1 MVWSEQLIDVCR
13 DPFTLWLLCSLR
25 RDDRFYT
32 FVKDPQA
39 LVNHV
44 KREESRLETLK
55 EESNTLEPA
64 DAFYVRMMSPTW
76 RNAHRLKA
84 PTLADMVQ
92 ELARAVSSDHLLY
105 RNIIQQPD
113 SWHDLRLML
122 IRCQFTFS

>member
-1 MVWSEQLIDVCR
+1 MEWSKELIEVCR

-39 LVNHV
+39 LSNHV
-44 KREESRLETLK
+44 KREETRLETLK
-55 EESNTLEPA
+55 EESNILEPA

>member
-32 FVKDPQA
+32 FIKDPQA
-39 LVNHV
+39 LSNHV
-44 KREESRLETLK
+44 KREETRLETLK
-55 EESNTLEPA
+55 EESNTLEPT
-64 DAFYVRMMSPTW
+64 DAFYVRMMSSTW
-76 RNAHRLKA
+76 RKTHRLKA

>member
-1 MVWSEQLIDVCR
+1 MEWTKELIEVCR

-39 LVNHV
+39 LSNHV
-44 KREESRLETLK
+44 KREETRLETLK
-55 EESNTLEPA
+55 EESNTLEPT

-76 RNAHRLKA
+76 RKTHRLKA

>member
-1 MVWSEQLIDVCR
+1 MEWSKELIEVCR
-13 DPFTLWLLCSLR
+13 DPFTLWLLCGLR

-39 LVNHV
+39 LRNHV
-44 KREESRLETLK
+44 KREETRLETLK

>member
-1 MVWSEQLIDVCR
+1 MVWSEQFIDICR
-13 DPFTLWLLCSLR
+13 DPFTLWILCSLR

-32 FVKDPQA
+32 FIKDPQA

-44 KREESRLETLK
+44 KREETRLETLK

-76 RNAHRLKA
+76 RKAHRLKV

>member
-1 MVWSEQLIDVCR
+1 MEWSKELIEVCR

-39 LVNHV
+39 LSNHV
-44 KREESRLETLK
+44 KREETRLETLK
-55 EESNTLEPA
+55 EESNTLEPT
-64 DAFYVRMMSPTW
+64 DAFYVRMMSSTW

-92 ELARAVSSDHLLY
+92 ELARVVSSDHLLY

>member
-1 MVWSEQLIDVCR
+1 MEWSKELIEVCR

-39 LVNHV
+39 LSNHV
-44 KREESRLETLK
+44 KREETRLETLK
-55 EESNTLEPA
+55 EESNTLEPT
-64 DAFYVRMMSPTW
+64 DAFYVRMMSSTW
-76 RNAHRLKA
+76 RKTHRLKA

>member
-1 MVWSEQLIDVCR
+1 MEWSKELIEVCR

-39 LVNHV
+39 LSNHV
-44 KREESRLETLK
+44 KREETRLETLK

-76 RNAHRLKA
+76 RNAHRLKG

>member
-1 MVWSEQLIDVCR
+1 MEWSKELIEVCR

-39 LVNHV
+39 LSNHV
-44 KREESRLETLK
+44 KREETRLETLK
-55 EESNTLEPA
+55 EESNTLEPD

>member
-1 MVWSEQLIDVCR
+1 MEWSKELIEVCR

-39 LVNHV
+39 LSNHV
-44 KREESRLETLK
+44 KREETRLETLK

-92 ELARAVSSDHLLY
+92 ELARVVSSDHLLY

-113 SWHDLRLML
+113 TWHDLRLML

>member
-1 MVWSEQLIDVCR
+1 MEWSKELIEVCR

-39 LVNHV
+39 LSNHV
-44 KREESRLETLK
+44 KREETRLETLK

-76 RNAHRLKA
+76 RKTHWLKA
-84 PTLADMVQ
+84 ATLADMVQ

>member
-1 MVWSEQLIDVCR
+1 MEWSKELIEVCR

-39 LVNHV
+39 LSNHV
-44 KREESRLETLK
+44 KREETRLETLK

-64 DAFYVRMMSPTW
+64 DTFYVRMMSPTW

>member
-1 MVWSEQLIDVCR
+1 MNLTKELIEVCR

-39 LVNHV
+39 LSNHV
-44 KREESRLETLK
+44 KREETRLETLK

-64 DAFYVRMMSPTW
+64 DAFYVRMMSPAW
-76 RNAHRLKA
+76 RKTHRLKA

>member
-1 MVWSEQLIDVCR
+1 MEWSKELIEVCR

-39 LVNHV
+39 LSKHV
-44 KREESRLETLK
+44 KREETRLETLK

-76 RNAHRLKA
+76 RKTHRLKA

>member
-1 MVWSEQLIDVCR
+1 MEWSKELIEVCR

-39 LVNHV
+39 LNNHV
-44 KREESRLETLK
+44 KREETRLETLK
-55 EESNTLEPA
+55 EESNTLEPT
-64 DAFYVRMMSPTW
+64 DAFYVRMMSSTW

>member
-1 MVWSEQLIDVCR
+1 MEWSKELIEVCR

-39 LVNHV
+39 LSNHV
-44 KREESRLETLK
+44 KREETRLETLK

-64 DAFYVRMMSPTW
+64 DSFYVRMMSPTW
-76 RNAHRLKA
+76 RKAHRLKA

>member
-1 MVWSEQLIDVCR
+1 MEWSKELIEVCR
-13 DPFTLWLLCSLR
+13 DPFILWLLCSLR

-39 LVNHV
+39 LSNHV
-44 KREESRLETLK
+44 KREETRLETLK
-55 EESNTLEPA
+55 EESNTLEPT
-64 DAFYVRMMSPTW
+64 DAFYVRMMSSTW

>member
-1 MVWSEQLIDVCR
+1 MEWSKELIEVCR

-39 LVNHV
+39 LSNHV
-44 KREESRLETLK
+44 KREETRLETLK
-55 EESNTLEPA
+55 EESNTLEPT

-76 RNAHRLKA
+76 RKTHQLKA

>member
-1 MVWSEQLIDVCR
+1 MEWSKELIEVCR

-39 LVNHV
+39 LSNHV
-44 KREESRLETLK
+44 KREETRLETLK

-76 RNAHRLKA
+76 RNTHRLKA
-84 PTLADMVQ
+84 QTLADMVQ

>member
-39 LVNHV
+39 LSNHV
-44 KREESRLETLK
+44 KREETRLETLK

-64 DAFYVRMMSPTW
+64 DAFYVRMMSSTW
-76 RNAHRLKA
+76 RNAHRLKT

>member
-1 MVWSEQLIDVCR
+1 MEWSKELIEVCR

-32 FVKDPQA
+32 FIKDPQA
-39 LVNHV
+39 LSNHV
-44 KREESRLETLK
+44 KREEKRLEALK

-64 DAFYVRMMSPTW
+64 DAFYVRMMSSTW
-76 RNAHRLKA
+76 RKTHRLKA

>member
-1 MVWSEQLIDVCR
+1 MEWSKELIEVCR

-39 LVNHV
+39 LRNHV
-44 KREESRLETLK
+44 KREETRLETLK

-64 DAFYVRMMSPTW
+64 DAFYVRMMSSTW